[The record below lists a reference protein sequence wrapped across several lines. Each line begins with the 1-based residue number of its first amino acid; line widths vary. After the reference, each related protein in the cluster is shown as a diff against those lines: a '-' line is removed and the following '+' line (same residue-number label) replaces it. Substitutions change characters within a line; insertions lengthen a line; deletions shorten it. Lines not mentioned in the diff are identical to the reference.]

1 MKQTVIQELIEMLK
15 EARSV
20 SNEEARSILNAKNSY
35 ELYDILENRMQTYT
49 NAIRLA
55 ESLLEKEKWQIL
67 DAYRNGWLNFPDGT
81 DGWEYYDKTFNQ

>member
-1 MKQTVIQELIEMLK
+1 MKTTMQELIEMLK

-20 SNEEARSILNAKNSY
+20 SNDGNMGASLNV
-35 ELYDILENRMQTYT
+35 LVTRVDTYT

-81 DGWEYYDKTFNQ
+81 DGWEYYDETFNQ

>member
-20 SNEEARSILNAKNSY
+20 SNDWSPGEQFNIVTARV
-35 ELYDILENRMQTYT
+35 DTYT

-67 DAYRNGWLNFPDGT
+67 DAYRNGWLNFPDGN
-81 DGWEYYDKTFNQ
+81 DGWEYYDKTFDHNK